1 MAINVISQIQHRRG
15 IRSDLPDQL
24 AEGELGWCLDTRQL
38 FMGNSDGFG
47 YNTEV
52 LTEFSQATVPFFGAT
67 ANTVSAG
74 STVYLGA
81 IGVDLTNSSTASGFL
96 LPVSGML
103 KNVTVKSTLAPGA
116 GLNYA
121 YTVYRNGSATSISGN
136 ITGTGDNVYVTG
148 NLVVSQGDVVC
159 LQLQTDVASAA
170 SQHVYSFVLKH

>member
-1 MAINVISQIQHRRG
+1 MTINVISQIQHRRG
-15 IRSDLPDQL
+15 IRSDLPVQL

-38 FMGNSDGFG
+38 FIGNSDGFG

-67 ANTVSAG
+67 ATTVPAG

-81 IGVDLTNSSTASGFL
+81 LGVDGTNSSTASGYL

-103 KNVTVKSTLAPGA
+103 KNVTVRSTQSPG
-116 GLNYA
+116 GSLNYA
-121 YTVYRNGSATSISGN
+121 YTVYHNGAATNIAGN
-136 ITGTGDNVYVTG
+136 ITGSGNTVSMTG
-148 NLVVSQGDVVC
+148 NLVVNQGDVVS
-159 LQLQTDVASAA
+159 LQLHTDVASAA